1 MARSNQDA
9 DFSGV
14 VIGKLVDV
22 TRRGEALVDFPGNPG
37 AGPRSAL
44 TLARLEPAH
53 LGREVALSFEGADP
67 TRPVVLGVVQH
78 PELFGTRPEV
88 DANGRLS
95 ASVDDERIVIDATRE
110 IILRC
115 GHSSITLTRDGKVR
129 IRGRDLLTRSSGGN
143 RIKGA
148 SVQIN

>member
-1 MARSNQDA
+1 MARRKQDEA
-9 DFSGV
+9 FSGV

-22 TRRGEALVDFPGNPG
+22 TRRGEPLVDFPGNPG
-37 AGPRSAL
+37 SGPRSAA

-53 LGREVALSFEGADP
+53 LGREVALSFEAGDP
-67 TRPVVLGVVQH
+67 ERPVLLGIIQR
-78 PELFGTRPEV
+78 PELFGTRPEL
-88 DANGRLS
+88 DANGELV
-95 ASVDDERIVIDATRE
+95 AKVDDERIVIDATRE

-115 GHSSITLTRDGKVR
+115 GHSSITLTRDGKIR
-129 IRGRDLLTRSSGGN
+129 IRGRDLLSRASGGN